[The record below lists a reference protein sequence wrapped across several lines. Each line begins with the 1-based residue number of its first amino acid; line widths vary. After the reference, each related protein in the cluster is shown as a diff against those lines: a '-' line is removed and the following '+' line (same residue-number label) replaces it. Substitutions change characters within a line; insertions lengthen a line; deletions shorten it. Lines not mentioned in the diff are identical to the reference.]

1 MRLDQAPYSAR
12 PPPSKLHIQKSS
24 CNHSCKRIF
33 YLHLFKTD
41 IKSRNQLAQDDKVSR
56 ADLAVAVDIGKR
68 SIEVGNQSGNIFAQ
82 YNQIHGVHLAVI
94 VQVSEDS
101 ASPAANSTL
110 IVLAESVF
118 RYIRFVAAIF
128 ALVIMRF

>member
-1 MRLDQAPYSAR
+1 MRRRR
-12 PPPSKLHIQKSS
+12 PSPSKLHMQKSS
-24 CNHSCKRIF
+24 CNIQLSCKRIF
-33 YLHLFKTD
+33 YLHLFETD

-68 SIEVGNQSGNIFAQ
+68 SIEVVNQSGNVFAQ
-82 YNQIHGVHLAVI
+82 YNQIHSVHLAVI
-94 VQVSEDS
+94 VQVAEDS

-110 IVLAESVF
+110 IVLAESVL
-118 RYIRFVAAIF
+118 RYISFVAAIF